1 MIDLGHGVG
10 FMISSCSSSCCF
22 IMVLVVGMGAGYVF
36 IIVMAMADSYFCIII
51 TFVIVSVWYMYIHY
65 ATNFSITHPS
75 FASFLWMTFLAGS
88 GHRAPPAS
96 PTSDG
101 ITQHD
106 RR

>member
-1 MIDLGHGVG
+1 
-10 FMISSCSSSCCF
+10 MISSCTLLFSHGVSGWYGCW
-22 IMVLVVGMGAGYVF
+22 LRF
-36 IIVMAMADSYFCIII
+36 IIVMATADSYYCIIIII
-51 TFVIVSVWYMYIHY
+51 TFVRLQTTGIYIYIHY